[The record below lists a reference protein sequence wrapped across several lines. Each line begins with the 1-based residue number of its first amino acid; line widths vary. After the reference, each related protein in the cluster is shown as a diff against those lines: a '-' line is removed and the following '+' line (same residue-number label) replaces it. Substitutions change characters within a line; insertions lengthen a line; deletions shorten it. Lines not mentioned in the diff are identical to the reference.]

1 MMLRKTVN
9 YGVVMAYA
17 VLALAGLAA
26 AADDKKDDRDKPA
39 LKGVW
44 ALKDSELKIEFSD
57 KDVLKI
63 SPHGKDEV
71 IVVVCKYTLD
81 KEGLVKAKIT
91 GLEGKAKD
99 KLKESLPV
107 GLKFSFKW
115 QVTDATATL
124 DDVKGDNADHL
135 KAHLEGKYEEKK

>member
-1 MMLRKTVN
+1 MMLRKTVK
-9 YGVVMAYA
+9 YGTVLAYA
-17 VLALAGLAA
+17 VLAVAGLAT
-26 AADDKKDDRDKPA
+26 AADDKKDDKPA

-44 ALKDSELKIEFSD
+44 ALKDSELKLEFSD

-71 IVVVCKYTLD
+71 FLVVCKYTLE

-99 KLKESLPV
+99 KAKEILPV

-115 QVTDATATL
+115 QVADATATL